1 MVERGPT
8 VTCERDFSS
17 HRSTTFPQAK
27 FTVMADTS
35 DPEWFNG
42 ERLERSSKATAG
54 YLNVT
59 PDNRKD
65 PPSFSYS
72 IPEEW
77 HDYPGADTIITKGY
91 DGKKRKRS
99 ATFATARDAAYGR
112 AVLYRKLQESVPVPM
127 GPPTPLIMG
136 PPPQP
141 MDPHK
146 PSGVENEQSIARR
159 P

>member
-8 VTCERDFSS
+8 VTCERDFFFQPQV
-17 HRSTTFPQAK
+17 HHFPQAK

-35 DPEWFNG
+35 DPEWFKG

-59 PDNRKD
+59 RDNRKD

-99 ATFATARDAAYGR
+99 ATFATAREAAYGR

-127 GPPTPLIMG
+127 GPPTPPLMA
-136 PPPQP
+136 
-141 MDPHK
+141 
-146 PSGVENEQSIARR
+146 VETKAR
-159 P
+159 